1 MAATFSKPDAQPVG
15 DLADDAAAA
24 GHALSAGV
32 AFGRPCPLRPYLL
45 QQPRFVGT
53 RGFSRTFRPPH
64 EHDPEKLVLDLI
76 GDGNRFSDKIML
88 KQNYA
93 AMAELVDALA

>member
-1 MAATFSKPDAQPVG
+1 MPLLAALVPQDPICYSNRA
-15 DLADDAAAA
+15 
-24 GHALSAGV
+24 SS
-32 AFGRPCPLRPYLL
+32 GREVL
-45 QQPRFVGT
+45 Q
-53 RGFSRTFRPPH
+53 GFSF
-64 EHDPEKLVLDLI
+64 DPMSMIPKSMSSTPI